1 MAEDYAQ
8 MEYDS
13 IMLSNLPKLE
23 NGQALIKKVKEEL
36 DKGRDLLETQPQ
48 INNEN
53 IKEDFRFKLGR
64 IDGLKWMLA
73 LPEEALKIL
82 TMLEEKGGI

>member
-1 MAEDYAQ
+1 MAEVYGQ
-8 MEYDS
+8 LEYES
-13 IMLSNLPKLE
+13 IMLSTLPKLE
-23 NGQALIKKVKEEL
+23 NGQVLIKKAKEEL
-36 DKGRDLLETQPQ
+36 DKGRNLLETQPQ

-53 IKEDFRFKLGR
+53 IKEDFRYKLGR

>member
-1 MAEDYAQ
+1 MAEVYGQ
-8 MEYDS
+8 LEYES

-23 NGQALIKKVKEEL
+23 NGQVLIKKVKEEL
-36 DKGRDLLETQPQ
+36 DKGRNLLETQPQ

>member
-1 MAEDYAQ
+1 MAEVYAQ

-36 DKGRDLLETQPQ
+36 DKGRDLIETQPQ

-53 IKEDFRFKLGR
+53 IKEDFRYKLGR

>member
-1 MAEDYAQ
+1 MAEVYGQ
-8 MEYDS
+8 LEYES

-36 DKGRDLLETQPQ
+36 DKGRNLLETQPQ